1 MFEIE
6 EKLKK
11 EQERFKDNF
20 INLFEENYEIIY
32 NLLKKEQ
39 QRKINDEL
47 IVLLN
52 DKEEVLL
59 NIKLS
64 YKSKPHLIYNI
75 TKQSFEND
83 DAHNEEYY
91 KLTAL
96 SKLYYYNN
104 NIKDFITIFKK
115 KVLSDYKDV
124 INNLMEFGDKI
135 TYALRNYEVVM
146 PDFKY
151 EEYSYSTLA
160 TDVSLRLYNNELN
173 IIFFLYGEG
182 FVEYDLIHRKV
193 IDLFFDK
200 EDDKDT
206 LSEINIRFD
215 EFIYKLRQII
225 ERLTNLGILKPISN
239 N

>member
-1 MFEIE
+1 MYEIE

-20 INLFEENYEIIY
+20 ISLFEENYELIY
-32 NLLKKEQ
+32 KLLKKEQ

-64 YKSKPHLIYNI
+64 YKSKTHLIYNI

-83 DAHNEEYY
+83 EAHNEEYY
-91 KLTAL
+91 TLTAL

-104 NIKDFITIFKK
+104 NIKDFINIFKK
-115 KVLSDYKDV
+115 QILSDYKNV

-135 TYALRNYEVVM
+135 TYALRNYEVVI

-151 EEYSYSTLA
+151 ETYSYSTLS

-173 IIFFLYGEG
+173 IIFFIYGEG

-200 EDDKDT
+200 EDDKET

-215 EFIYKLRQII
+215 DFIYKIRPII
-225 ERLTNLGILKPISN
+225 VRLTNIGILKLI
-239 N
+239 